1 MFNNKIKKN
10 ILFEKKNPLIKI
22 NVRLTNEIIS
32 ACFEL
37 TGTQRV
43 DCRIMYACFE
53 C

>member
-1 MFNNKIKKN
+1 MFNKKIKIKKY
-10 ILFEKKNPLIKI
+10 FVEKKSLIKI